1 MNVRKGIIP
10 TYAQGGN
17 VIGNPRRVGLMPV
30 FREPRTQSESANPLG
45 LPQFMVLGGEAT
57 ARQDAHNKMLYKLGG
72 KIRGRNVGN
81 IDTIPTMLAVNE
93 IVIPRNISKT
103 KKFKNYLSKNYNYNQ
118 KTGKFK

>member
-1 MNVRKGIIP
+1 MNVRRGIIP
-10 TYAQGGN
+10 TYSQGGN
-17 VIGNPRRVGLMPV
+17 VIGYPRRVGLMPV
-30 FREPRTQSESANPLG
+30 FRE
-45 LPQFMVLGGEAT
+45 PQFMVLGGEAT

-72 KIRGRNVGN
+72 RIRGKNIGN

-103 KKFKNYLSKNYNYNQ
+103 KKFKKYLSKNYNYNQ